1 MKFLHC
7 ADLHLDSP
15 LRGLS
20 AYEGAPAAEIR
31 AAARHAFDNAV
42 QLAVDEQ
49 VSCVVIA
56 GDLYDGD
63 REDFNTAA
71 YLQRQF
77 HRLDQAGI
85 AVVVVS
91 GNHDAE
97 NEITRRLAPPD
108 NVRVLRSDIA
118 ETVEPEGTGL
128 AVHGQSY
135 ATKVVDVDLAAH
147 YPPPAPDLLN
157 IGLLHTS
164 LEGREGPHARYAPCT
179 ETSLADRG
187 YQYWAL
193 GHIHERYETQRSGVW
208 IVYPGNLQG
217 RHARECGEK
226 GATLV
231 TYDGADVIA
240 VEHRVL
246 DVVRWERCEVEIA
259 DGATS
264 DDVVAEA
271 LGALGRL
278 ADSAGSRLLVARV
291 VVRGVTSTAADL
303 ARDRVQ
309 WEAQLRTDAGGA
321 DGHIWI
327 EQVQLAVTE
336 PVARDEEAL
345 GQAMGAV
352 RALLR
357 RAESDEQVQADLAR
371 CLGDLRAKLT
381 ADLPA
386 LADLGFPS
394 LEPDGIVGLLPAV
407 ELEILAALGMGG
419 AR

>member
-42 QLAVDEQ
+42 QLAIDEQ
-49 VSCVVIA
+49 VSCVLIA

-63 REDFNTAA
+63 RDDYNTAA

-77 HRLDQAGI
+77 ARLDQAGI
-85 AVVVVS
+85 PVVVVS

-97 NEITRRLAPPD
+97 NEITRRLTPPP
-108 NVRVLRSDIA
+108 NVRVLRADVA
-118 ETVEPEGTGL
+118 ETVTPEGTGL

-147 YPPPAPDLLN
+147 YPPPVPGLLN
-157 IGLLHTS
+157 VGLLHTS
-164 LEGREGPHARYAPCT
+164 LEGHEGPHARYAPCT
-179 ETSLADRG
+179 ETNLADRG
-187 YQYWAL
+187 YEYWAL
-193 GHIHERYETQRSGVW
+193 GHVHERYETQRSGVW

-231 TYDGADVIA
+231 TYDGADVRA

-246 DVVRWERCEVEIA
+246 DVVRWERCEVTVA
-259 DGATS
+259 DGARS
-264 DDVVAEA
+264 DDVVAAA
-271 LGALGRL
+271 LEELRRL

-303 ARDRVQ
+303 ARDHDR
-309 WEAQLRTDAGGA
+309 WEAQLRSDAGGA
-321 DGHIWI
+321 DGRIWI
-327 EQVQLAVTE
+327 EKVQLDVAE
-336 PVARDEEAL
+336 PAWRDEEEL

-357 RAESDEQVQADLAR
+357 RAATDEQVQADLAR
-371 CLGDLRAKLT
+371 SLGDLKAKLA

-386 LADLGFPS
+386 LAELGFPS

-407 ELEILAALGMGG
+407 ELEILTALGMGG